1 MIHTIKQER
10 LYQKKVN
17 SSLVLLVTVK
27 WAIQIKCL
35 FVRFCMLNV
44 VCYFF
49 KFALFFVSRK
59 ETSKQKNS
67 IEKNRVIKKL

>member
-44 VCYFF
+44 VC
-49 KFALFFVSRK
+49 
-59 ETSKQKNS
+59 
-67 IEKNRVIKKL
+67 

>member
-1 MIHTIKQER
+1 MRLTLSVLRQTSFLYYENYALKHKDNMIHTIKQER

-17 SSLVLLVTVK
+17 SSLVLLVTEK

-44 VCYFF
+44 V
-49 KFALFFVSRK
+49 R
-59 ETSKQKNS
+59 
-67 IEKNRVIKKL
+67 